1 MISQKISL
9 NIDSDLRHLAAVLS
23 WFDPLRQI
31 LNDDTTW
38 QQCRIAIVEAF
49 TNAVR
54 HAHQGL
60 PHETPIH
67 LEASLDGETLVMEI
81 CDRGQPFDLDQYLR
95 DLPPNSRD
103 AEGGRGLRLIQD
115 IADQVTYQRQGDT
128 GNCLRIVKQ
137 LASHPLSASQASVAG

>member
-1 MISQKISL
+1 MISNKISL

-23 WFDPLRQI
+23 WFDPWRQI
-31 LNDDTTW
+31 LDDDTVW

-60 PHETPIH
+60 PQETPIH
-67 LEASLDGETLVMEI
+67 LEALLDGETLVMEI
-81 CDRGQPFDLDQYLR
+81 CDRGQPFDLDHYLS
-95 DLPPNSRD
+95 DLPPSSRD
-103 AEGGRGLRLIQD
+103 AEGGRGLRLIRD
-115 IADQVTYQRQGDT
+115 IADQVTYRRQGDT

-137 LASHPLSASQASVAG
+137 LTPQPLRASEASVAG